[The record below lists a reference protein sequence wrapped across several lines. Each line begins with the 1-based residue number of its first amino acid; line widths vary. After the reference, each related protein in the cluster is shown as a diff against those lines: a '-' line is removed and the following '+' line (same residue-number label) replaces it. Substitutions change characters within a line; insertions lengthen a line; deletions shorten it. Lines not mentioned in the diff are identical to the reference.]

1 MHCYNLQVG
10 GSLCVCSTRNTLT
23 RDGET
28 QVEEEAEWAFKCGSC
43 ELRLVSVLV
52 DRLSSSIRDLNI
64 LYFIVLRK
72 RRMEKKIELKRKRN
86 RKLQSQRGKEF
97 KKDQR

>member
-1 MHCYNLQVG
+1 M
-10 GSLCVCSTRNTLT
+10 
-23 RDGET
+23 
-28 QVEEEAEWAFKCGSC
+28 EEEAEWAFKCGSC

-52 DRLSSSIRDLNI
+52 GRLSSSIRDLNI
-64 LYFIVLRK
+64 LYFIVLRE